1 MCGSSKSSGSDKTA
15 NAAGWLSLTRKDTG
29 MQKRLT
35 PAMVLELPI
44 AANDR

>member
-1 MCGSSKSSGSDKTA
+1 MCGFSKSSGSDKTA

>member
-1 MCGSSKSSGSDKTA
+1 MCGSFKSSGNDKTP
-15 NAAGWLSLTRKDTG
+15 NAAGWLSLTRKDNG